1 MKIVILDI
9 DEAGNRRW
17 YQNGQRHRTDGPA
30 MEWADGTKEWY
41 QHGKLHRTD
50 GPALEFATGYSE
62 WHLNGKQLSQSEY
75 NSQSYRE
82 FIKYIL

>member
-17 YQNGQRHRTDGPA
+17 HQNVRPHRTDGPA
-30 MEWADGTKEWY
+30 I
-41 QHGKLHRTD
+41 
-50 GPALEFATGYSE
+50 EFSTGYSE
-62 WHLNGKQLSQSEY
+62 WYVNGKQLSESEY